1 MKIKTLIPAE
11 YIEQV
16 LEMSGDVFDK
26 DEELNFLK
34 SCMFENKIR
43 VSSVRLIGPH
53 RSKGRHSP
61 SDACCTGCSC

>member
-34 SCMFENKIR
+34 SCMFYLKEGFTSIQAIEMAM
-43 VSSVRLIGPH
+43 VDYLI
-53 RSKGRHSP
+53 
-61 SDACCTGCSC
+61 DL